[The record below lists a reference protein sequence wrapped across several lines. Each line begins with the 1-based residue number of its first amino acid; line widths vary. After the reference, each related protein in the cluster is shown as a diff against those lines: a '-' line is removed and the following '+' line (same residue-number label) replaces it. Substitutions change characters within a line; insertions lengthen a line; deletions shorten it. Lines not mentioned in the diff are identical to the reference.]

1 MFGNKIRK
9 LREEKGLVLR
19 QLAAALEIDT
29 ATMSKIERGD
39 RQARKDH
46 LPILSEILETNYQEL
61 HILWLAHK
69 VYELVADEEDAI
81 DALTVAEE
89 QINYQ
94 LTLDTE
100 NTRSS
105 L

>member
-39 RQARKDH
+39 RQARK
-46 LPILSEILETNYQEL
+46 LYSVFEYSVKIKL
-61 HILWLAHK
+61 
-69 VYELVADEEDAI
+69 
-81 DALTVAEE
+81 
-89 QINYQ
+89 
-94 LTLDTE
+94 
-100 NTRSS
+100 
-105 L
+105 

>member
-19 QLAAALEIDT
+19 QLAASLEIDT

-46 LPILSEILETNYQEL
+46 LPILSEILEVDYQEL
-61 HILWLAHK
+61 HTLWLAHK
-69 VYELVADEEDAI
+69 VYELVIDEEDAI
-81 DALTVAEE
+81 AALTVAEE
-89 QINYQ
+89 QVAYQ
-94 LTLDTE
+94 KTKKAKK
-100 NTRSS
+100 
-105 L
+105 

>member
-1 MFGNKIRK
+1 MFGSKIRK

-46 LPILSEILETNYQEL
+46 LHILSEILETNYQGL
-61 HILWLAHK
+61 HTLWLAHK
-69 VYELVADEEDAI
+69 VYELVADEDDAI
-81 DALTVAEE
+81 AALTIAEE
-89 QINYQ
+89 QVAYQ
-94 LTLDTE
+94 KMKKKDKA
-100 NTRSS
+100 
-105 L
+105 

>member
-61 HILWLAHK
+61 HTLWLAHK

-81 DALTVAEE
+81 AALTVAEE
-89 QINYQ
+89 QVAYQ
-94 LTLDTE
+94 KTIKKAKA
-100 NTRSS
+100 
-105 L
+105 